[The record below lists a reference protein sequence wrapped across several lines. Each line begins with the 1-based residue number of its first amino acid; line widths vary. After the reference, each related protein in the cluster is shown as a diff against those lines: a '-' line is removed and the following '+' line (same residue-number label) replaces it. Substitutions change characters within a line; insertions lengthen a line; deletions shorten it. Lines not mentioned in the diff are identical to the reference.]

1 MDAKKKKRD
10 ILSEMLT
17 AASPETLRNLLRQL
31 AASQIEVRQECLEY
45 LKRHVPLSSERKKMS
60 DGEAVLLLWSE
71 LALDLEELN
80 EYGGGDYGLVNHVAD
95 LRNMHGGK
103 CRSKTAALIKSQ
115 LQGQSCHIQR
125 VGFSYLLFLLS
136 QQGRVLVDMT
146 DLAEH
151 F

>member
-1 MDAKKKKRD
+1 MFDPPDVPMVNTPFITSSKTR
-10 ILSEMLT
+10 ISVFLH
-17 AASPETLRNLLRQL
+17 
-31 AASQIEVRQECLEY
+31 VRITTTIQ
-45 LKRHVPLSSERKKMS
+45 
-60 DGEAVLLLWSE
+60 
-71 LALDLEELN
+71 DL
-80 EYGGGDYGLVNHVAD
+80 YSHHDVMIIK
-95 LRNMHGGK
+95 NMHGGK

-136 QQGRVLVDMT
+136 QQGRVLVDTT